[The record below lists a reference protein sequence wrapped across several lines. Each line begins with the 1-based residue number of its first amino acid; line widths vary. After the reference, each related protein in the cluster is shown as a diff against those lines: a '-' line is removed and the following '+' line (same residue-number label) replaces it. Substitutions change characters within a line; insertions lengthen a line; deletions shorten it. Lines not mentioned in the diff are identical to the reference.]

1 MTETASTNNTADFF
15 KPYELNPNFPNLAGA
30 NRMERAHEI
39 LKGKKAVK
47 KVAKNTFAVK
57 SQMGVS
63 TYTVSRNG
71 DAYTCNCPD
80 CIVHG
85 AGWECKHIMAVK
97 EFLNESITTATPKKN
112 TQRNWTGYTLG
123 QVNEEELVKIFLRQL
138 CDTVESP
145 AREAGKAGRKAI
157 PLSELV
163 FCSVMKVYSK
173 KSSRRAHTALRDAS
187 EQNLLEYAP
196 NYNAVNKFMVR
207 EDVTPILHH
216 LVRLSALPLAELET
230 SFSIDSSGFATTQ
243 FGEWCDNKHGKAYV
257 PKSKKGKQDEIK
269 ANRKH
274 TFLKC
279 HISAGNRT
287 NVVADVVITEAE
299 GEGTSDV
306 NNFKNL
312 LDGTNGYFNVLEVMA
327 DAAYGSRDNYA
338 KADELGV
345 TPYILFKKNMT
356 SSAKGCGLWRQM
368 YMKFL
373 DNPREYM
380 EHYEQ
385 RNNVESTFGAIKA
398 KMGEKLMAKT
408 LVAQKNELLCKI
420 LAYNLTV
427 LAESF
432 FIDDIEVNF

>member
-1 MTETASTNNTADFF
+1 MTETASTNYTADFF

-196 NYNAVNKFMVR
+196 NYNAVNKFMVKMSPR
-207 EDVTPILHH
+207 FFTTLFDCLPS
-216 LVRLSALPLAELET
+216 RLRNLRLPSPLIHQVLPPLSLA
-230 SFSIDSSGFATTQ
+230 SGATTST
-243 FGEWCDNKHGKAYV
+243 E
-257 PKSKKGKQDEIK
+257 
-269 ANRKH
+269 KH
-274 TFLKC
+274 TSRRARKA
-279 HISAGNRT
+279 SRT
-287 NVVADVVITEAE
+287 
-299 GEGTSDV
+299 
-306 NNFKNL
+306 K
-312 LDGTNGYFNVLEVMA
+312 
-327 DAAYGSRDNYA
+327 SRQT
-338 KADELGV
+338 V
-345 TPYILFKKNMT
+345 STP
-356 SSAKGCGLWRQM
+356 S
-368 YMKFL
+368 
-373 DNPREYM
+373 
-380 EHYEQ
+380 
-385 RNNVESTFGAIKA
+385 
-398 KMGEKLMAKT
+398 
-408 LVAQKNELLCKI
+408 
-420 LAYNLTV
+420 
-427 LAESF
+427 
-432 FIDDIEVNF
+432 